1 VFQIAW
7 KPVTFWTIREQN
19 GDEIMDKILTIAQS
33 KLLME
38 EPHNCTDA
46 KDVLT
51 IFTSLFDSLVAYDP
65 KMNYVPALA
74 ESWVVSEDACT
85 WNFTLR
91 PGVTFHNGQAADAEA
106 VVFSLNRM
114 ARPDMGVTLG
124 APGVYNQYLAGMELE
139 ILNRQTVQL
148 TLAQPL
154 ADLLDILVTG
164 YILPPEIVERLG
176 DGFKAAP
183 VGSGP
188 FEFVEHEQGVRVRAK
203 KNHTYF
209 QALPDYDAV
218 EWLLV
223 ADPDERLRMV
233 KNGKA
238 HIAAGPPYTVSL
250 EDHTL
255 NYVRSR
261 GSTVY
266 IIIFNVKSGPLQ
278 DPRVRRALNLG
289 VDRKALIDSVLNGAG
304 YPLSGFISPVHF
316 GFDPG
321 HTAIIFDPNRAKALL
336 KESGYSDGLSLT
348 LDSPTSLPN
357 EAVRLS
363 EALSDQLAQI
373 GVQINII
380 YTEDREQYANKVRLK
395 DIHDMCVFDSS
406 PLSTFRVLK
415 EKVDARFEGSWWQGY
430 HNEEVETLLDTA
442 QATTD
447 DSRRKAIYQQCFR
460 LLNEDP
466 PWLYLYN
473 AMNITCTAPHLS
485 DWQLPAHRVIDPR
498 YVG

>member
-1 VFQIAW
+1 M
-7 KPVTFWTIREQN
+7 N
-19 GDEIMDKILTIAQS
+19 KILTIAQPR
-33 KLLME
+33 LRME

-51 IFTSLFDSLVAYDP
+51 ILTSLFDPLAAYDP
-65 KMNYVPALA
+65 KMRYVPGLA
-74 ESWVVSEDACT
+74 ESWNVSEDART
-85 WNFTLR
+85 WTFKLR
-91 PGVTFHNGQAADAEA
+91 SDVKFHNGQTADAEA
-106 VVFSLNRM
+106 VGYSLNRM

-124 APGVYNQYLAGMELE
+124 APGVYNQYLAGMKLE
-139 ILNRQTVQL
+139 ILNRQTIRL
-148 TLAQPL
+148 TLSEPL

-164 YILPPEIVERLG
+164 YILPPETVERLG

-183 VGSGP
+183 IGSGP
-188 FEFVEHEQGVRVRAK
+188 FEFVELEKGVRIRAR
-203 KNHTYF
+203 KNDDYF
-209 QALPDYDAV
+209 QALPDYDAI

-223 ADPDERLRMV
+223 PDPDERLGMIR
-233 KNGKA
+233 NGRA
-238 HIAAGPPYTVSL
+238 HIAAGPPYTSSL
-250 EDHTL
+250 EDNDL
-255 NYVRSR
+255 NFIRSR

-266 IIIFNVKSGPLQ
+266 IIIFNLKSDPLK
-278 DPRVRRALNLG
+278 DPRVRLALNLG
-289 VDRKALIDSVLNGAG
+289 VDRKALIDSVLYGAG

-321 HTAIIFDPNRAKALL
+321 PTPIGFDPNRAKALL
-336 KESGYSDGLSLT
+336 KESGYSQGLGLT

-363 EALSDQLAQI
+363 EALSDQLMRI
-373 GVQINII
+373 GVEINIV
-380 YTEDREQYANKVRLK
+380 YTEDREHYANKVRRK

-430 HNEEVETLLDTA
+430 HNAEIEKLLDTA
-442 QATTD
+442 QSTVD
-447 DSRRKAIYQQCFR
+447 NGRRKGIYKRCFR

-473 AMNITCTAPHLS
+473 AMNIFCIAPRLS
-485 DWQLPAHRVIDPR
+485 GWQLPDHGVIDLR
-498 YVG
+498 YVL